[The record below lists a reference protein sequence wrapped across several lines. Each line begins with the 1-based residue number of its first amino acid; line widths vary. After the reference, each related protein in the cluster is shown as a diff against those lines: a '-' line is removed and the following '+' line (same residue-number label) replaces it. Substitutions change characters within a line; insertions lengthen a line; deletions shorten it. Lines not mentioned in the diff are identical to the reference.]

1 MDLNLALNQVQKA
14 VNTFKALKEIE
25 EVIDVVLKAESLAK
39 EQKAASTA
47 ALAELAKAK
56 QGLADTKATYDQV
69 IAGNAKLVQEAK
81 DEAAAIASKA
91 KADAVAV
98 VAGAKV
104 KLEATQKTIAEQ
116 EKVLFTI
123 KAQIKDTE
131 AVKVEKAKELAA
143 LQALIE
149 TTKAQ
154 FKAIGG

>member
-1 MDLNLALNQVQKA
+1 MDLANALNQVQKA
-14 VNTFKALKEIE
+14 VNTFKALRELE
-25 EVIDVVLKAESLAK
+25 EVIDIASKAETLAK

-56 QGLADTKATYDQV
+56 QGLADTKSTYDQV
-69 IAGNAKLVQEAK
+69 IAGNTKLVQDAK

-91 KADAVAV
+91 KADAAAV

-123 KAQIKDTE
+123 KAQIKE
-131 AVKVEKAKELAA
+131 SESLKVEKAKELAA